1 MNNNY
6 SLIMAGGVGSRFWPK
21 STATN
26 PKQFLDVLG
35 IGKSLL
41 RLTFERMQKISPNEN
56 IYILTNENYL
66 QLVLSQLPELTEDQV
81 ICEPRRKNTAPCI
94 AYASAKIYSKNKD
107 AVLVITPS
115 DHLILDANRFVEL
128 IQISIETALSE
139 DKIVTLGILPTRPDT
154 GYGYIEFD
162 QQESRKAGSVN
173 KVLKFQ
179 EKPSLDIAQSFLDA
193 GNYYWNAGIFVWKA
207 SVILQAFEQ
216 FQPTLFELFAFDL
229 TKYGT
234 HLEKSM
240 IADSFE
246 KCEDISID
254 FAILEYAKNIAVVL
268 ADFDWSDLGTWG
280 SLTDHLAK
288 DDNNNAIVGQ
298 KVFLYNS
305 SNCLIHVP
313 NDKLVVLDGLDDM
326 IVVESNEMLLVLKKE
341 NEQELK
347 KYLKN
352 IEDHSPH
359 LFK

>member
-1 MNNNY
+1 
-6 SLIMAGGVGSRFWPK
+6 MAGGVGSRFWPK
-21 STATN
+21 STAKN

-115 DHLILDANRFVEL
+115 DHLILDASRFTEL
-128 IQISIETALSE
+128 IQISIETALNE

-216 FQPTLFELFAFDL
+216 FQPTLFELFANDL
-229 TKYGT
+229 AKYGS

-240 IADSFE
+240 IADAFE

-280 SLTDHLAK
+280 SLNTHLSK
-288 DDNNNAIVGQ
+288 DENNNAVVGINAHL
-298 KVFLYNS
+298 FNS
-305 SNCLIHVP
+305 SNSFEDNSSAI
-313 NDKLVVLDGLDDM
+313 VLYD
-326 IVVESNEMLLVLKKE
+326 IA
-341 NEQELK
+341 
-347 KYLKN
+347 KN
-352 IEDHSPH
+352 ARP
-359 LFK
+359 